1 MVPVEMYS
9 FHISLQNV
17 VIIFFILII
26 QLLPVLI
33 GMMTDPAYRCFQ
45 FDKQPQFIAIFNEL
59 FCRRIMRGSDEVTVG
74 SPIQFCIGLPF
85 LIGQRTSVKRMSLMT
100 ADSSQLDRTAV
111 DQQTVSPYFHFTE
124 AEFFLNLC
132 YGIFSFIQIQMKPV
146 QVGMLIVPQQR

>member
-100 ADSSQLDRTAV
+100 
-111 DQQTVSPYFHFTE
+111 QTP
-124 AEFFLNLC
+124 LNLT
-132 YGIFSFIQIQMKPV
+132 GRPLTSRRFPRTSTSRKPNFFSICAMEFSPSYKS
-146 QVGMLIVPQQR
+146 R